1 MALAKL
7 KKFQQDAVDAV
18 LRYLKR
24 EQNRILLSLPPGT
37 GQTLILAS
45 ALEAYYEGKRQLP
58 VLVLSPSRSLV
69 EQIHSAFRDI
79 GNANVGLLRNGFI
92 KDPSADII
100 LASIQETL
108 IDGFKFSES
117 QVNSIGLVV
126 LFGFHQMNDSLETVL
141 NLFSN
146 SIQFAISPNDELSS
160 YFGNPIYR
168 YTVREAIADD
178 IFVPIKVKH
187 IEVKP
192 LDDVDVDLKNKDEFL
207 TKNQAFLR
215 VAAKSILFET
225 NYSKTIVYCASTEA
239 AALMAKLLN
248 EEADNALAAIFIPAR
263 SPDMIKDNS
272 IRAFVDS
279 NGELLYVCVVNPAIL
294 RSDLFNVIK
303 NVAIVRSISKLSVL
317 QSILLP
323 ALRKTTEK
331 DVLRVFDYMGIS
343 KLFKHLDYSS
353 VEEVIEALPENSAV
367 VEMEQE
373 QRDDENKET
382 IFSST
387 RIAIRDKKN
396 VDGVLGVDDLAAELA
411 AIINMLPAE
420 KGAMIG
426 VFGKW
431 GRGKTFLMDK
441 TWDVL
446 EKGQIF
452 SKIEYHAWKYQDT
465 PATWAY
471 LYECLHEA
479 YLNKENASCLPKWL
493 INFSKT
499 FVLNFKRK
507 GFWPIFKF
515 VAISIIG
522 IIGIVTGYL
531 FSDASKDKGFTQQL
545 MSLLTIPLALSI
557 TIYTLFI
564 SWKKEYGTKAK
575 DLFLKYTG
583 RHSYKEHMGLQ
594 AEIQKEVLELLKT
607 WIPQDKV
614 GKKKLILFIEDLD
627 RCKEEKIIEVIDSLR
642 VLLEDEGVAERMIII
657 AAVDKRILKL
667 AIKFKYRSLLAA
679 EEKDDA
685 STDELNRI
693 TNEYIDK
700 LFITGIKLGTL
711 SDDDK
716 DEFFIALTKEDSHTQ
731 SLKTLEQLITEEQ
744 SEAFARYSPEMQEV
758 ITIQDI
764 QDHENQMYQEELAIE
779 SGVEYYQDYLEGS
792 RILDVAEL
800 TPADVVLDNKLSAD
814 EIDILRI
821 ALKNKYEAANPRQI
835 RIFYYRYLIAK
846 NLLIRRYMKL
856 GRSSTWQLKRN
867 SKILA
872 LAILHY
878 TPHQN
883 EHLLSSDLKK
893 ASGFIGQSIEV
904 KELAGVT
911 ITIFDYRE
919 LLKVL
924 DIVIAY

>member
-18 LRYLKR
+18 LSSLNSK
-24 EQNRILLSLPPGT
+24 ENRILLSLPPGT
-37 GQTLILAS
+37 GQALILALV
-45 ALEAYYEGKRQLP
+45 LEAYYESNGQLP
-58 VLVLSPSRSLV
+58 VLVLSPSRSFV
-69 EQIHSAFRDI
+69 EQIHLAFGDI
-79 GNANVGLLRNGFI
+79 INANVGLLRNGFI
-92 KDPSADII
+92 NDPSADII
-100 LASIQETL
+100 LADIQETFV
-108 IDGFKFSES
+108 DGFKFSES
-117 QVNSIGLVV
+117 QINSMGLVV
-126 LFGFHQMNDSLETVL
+126 LFGFQQMNDSLEAVL

-146 SIQFAISPNDELSS
+146 SIQLAISPNDELSNH
-160 YFGNPIYR
+160 FGNPVYH
-168 YTVREAIADD
+168 YTVREAVADD

-187 IEVKP
+187 IQVRP
-192 LDDVDVDLKNKDEFL
+192 LDDVDFKNNDEFL

-215 VAAKSILFET
+215 AAAKSILFET

-239 AALMAKLLN
+239 ATLMAKLLN
-248 EEADNALAAIFIPAR
+248 EEAENALAAGFISAR
-263 SPDMIKDNS
+263 SPDIVNDNS
-272 IRAFVDS
+272 IRAFADS
-279 NGELLYVCVVNPAIL
+279 SGVPFYVCVVNPAIL
-294 RSDLFNVIK
+294 RSDLFTVAR
-303 NVAIVRSISKLSVL
+303 NVALVRSVNKLSVL
-317 QSILLP
+317 QSMLLP

-331 DVLRVFDYMGIS
+331 SDLLLLDYMGIND
-343 KLFKHLDYSS
+343 LFKQLDYPR

-367 VEMEQE
+367 EEMEQE
-373 QRDDENKET
+373 QGDDENKET
-382 IFSST
+382 IFAST

-396 VDGVLGVDDLAAELA
+396 VDAVLGVDDLAAELA
-411 AIINMLPAE
+411 AVINMLPAE

-446 EKGQIF
+446 EKGKIF

-479 YLNKENASCLPKWL
+479 YLNKGNTSCFPRWL
-493 INFSKT
+493 NNFFKT
-499 FVLNFKRK
+499 LGLNYERK

-515 VAISIIG
+515 IAIAIIG
-522 IIGIVTGYL
+522 IIGIVGGYL
-531 FSDASKDKGFTQQL
+531 FSDVSKDKGFIQHL
-545 MSLLTIPLALSI
+545 MSLLTIPLALSV

-564 SWKKEYGTKAK
+564 SWQKEYGSKAK

-594 AEIQKEVLELLKT
+594 AEIQNEVLELLKT
-607 WIPQDKV
+607 WIPKDKV
-614 GKKKLILFIEDLD
+614 GKEKLIFFIEDLD

-642 VLLEDEGVAERMIII
+642 VLLEDEEIAERMIIV

-667 AIKFKYRSLLAA
+667 AIKFKYRNLIAA
-679 EEKDDA
+679 EEKVDT
-685 STDELNRI
+685 SSDELNRI

-700 LFITGIKLGTL
+700 LFITGIKLGEL

-716 DEFFIALTKEDSHTQ
+716 DEFFKALTKEDSDTQ
-731 SLKTLEQLITEEQ
+731 ALKTLEQLIIEER
-744 SEAFARYSPEMQEV
+744 SEAFARYSPEMQEL
-758 ITIQDI
+758 ITVQDI
-764 QDHENQMYQEELAIE
+764 QDHQDQMYQDELAIE

-792 RILDVAEL
+792 KVLDVAEL
-800 TPADVVLDNKLSAD
+800 TPADLVLDNKLSAD
-814 EIDILRI
+814 EIDVLRI

-846 NLLIRRYMKL
+846 NLLIRRYVKL

-883 EHLLSSDLKK
+883 EHLLSLDLKK
-893 ASGFIGQSIEV
+893 ASGFTGHSIEV
-904 KELAGVT
+904 KELTGVT